1 MVKYVLLS
9 ALALSI
15 FAVADGYIDATAKS
29 RVWDMWYAGE
39 ITEDVL
45 FDTLTEIGRY

>member
-15 FAVADGYIDATAKS
+15 FAVADGYIDAMAKS
-29 RVWDMWYAGE
+29 RVWDMYFSGT
-39 ITEDVL
+39 ITEEVL